1 MFLHEIFKTEKMKK
15 ALLCLALT
23 AALLPLLRAQTA
35 TQLRVYQI
43 FQQKCASCH
52 DHASPEAGLDLEG
65 AGATEAARAQSVYNN
80 LYLKTP
86 ANTYAAG
93 KGYKYIYPGRP
104 DRSFLF
110 RKINNGL
117 ETTIQLHAQEMQ
129 PMPADNQPALTDVE
143 KELIRQWVL
152 YGAPATGEV
161 VSEALL
167 TNYYNNGG
175 LRAFPA
181 GAPEAPAPDEGFQLK
196 MGPFYLPPGGELEY
210 FLKHE
215 LDLPE
220 NLEVTRLEIMMGSYS
235 HHFIIYDFMPGGS
248 TGIPAGYR
256 LNADHSN
263 ISLVAAVQESIDLDL
278 PKGTAFPWDK
288 DLVLDL
294 NSHYINYSS
303 VLPYQAEAYVNIYTQ
318 PHGTAIQEMHTQLI
332 PNYNIPIP
340 NNGDL
345 ITHSQTININFG
357 EIFVWG
363 IMGHTHKYGTGYK
376 VFKRLPGGQK
386 GELIY
391 DASCPLG
398 IPGCVSPF
406 FNYQHIP
413 MRYFSPLAPLTID
426 SNHGLIQEA
435 TWMNDGP
442 ASVNFGPTSNDEMM
456 VMVAMFTTDTTGLV
470 NAVSTPADRLA
481 PVQVIPN
488 PVLDGAYFHL
498 DPGIRGATLSV
509 YDSSGRRVGAPEAL
523 TDQTYYFERKNL
535 PAGLYIYRIT
545 DRDGRWTTGKMI
557 LR

>member
-1 MFLHEIFKTEKMKK
+1 MLLHEIFKTEKMKK

-220 NLEVTRLEIMMGSYS
+220 NLEVTRLANCFRNM
-235 HHFIIYDFMPGGS
+235 
-248 TGIPAGYR
+248 
-256 LNADHSN
+256 
-263 ISLVAAVQESIDLDL
+263 
-278 PKGTAFPWDK
+278 
-288 DLVLDL
+288 
-294 NSHYINYSS
+294 
-303 VLPYQAEAYVNIYTQ
+303 
-318 PHGTAIQEMHTQLI
+318 
-332 PNYNIPIP
+332 
-340 NNGDL
+340 
-345 ITHSQTININFG
+345 FG
-357 EIFVWG
+357 EYALSRCG
-363 IMGHTHKYGTGYK
+363 K
-376 VFKRLPGGQK
+376 
-386 GELIY
+386 
-391 DASCPLG
+391 
-398 IPGCVSPF
+398 
-406 FNYQHIP
+406 
-413 MRYFSPLAPLTID
+413 
-426 SNHGLIQEA
+426 
-435 TWMNDGP
+435 
-442 ASVNFGPTSNDEMM
+442 
-456 VMVAMFTTDTTGLV
+456 LV
-470 NAVSTPADRLA
+470 
-481 PVQVIPN
+481 
-488 PVLDGAYFHL
+488 G
-498 DPGIRGATLSV
+498 
-509 YDSSGRRVGAPEAL
+509 
-523 TDQTYYFERKNL
+523 
-535 PAGLYIYRIT
+535 
-545 DRDGRWTTGKMI
+545 
-557 LR
+557 